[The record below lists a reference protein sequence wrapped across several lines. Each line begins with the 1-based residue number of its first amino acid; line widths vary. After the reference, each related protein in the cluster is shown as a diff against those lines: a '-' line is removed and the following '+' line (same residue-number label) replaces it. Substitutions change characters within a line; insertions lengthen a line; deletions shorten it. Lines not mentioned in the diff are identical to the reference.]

1 MTPMNNKNA
10 KGLGRGLSSLIPAQS
25 QKLNVASQVRLTE
38 EAKRATAQTHPTEG
52 LMELPIASI
61 TPNPLQPRLHFD
73 ERNLQ
78 ELADSIKEYG
88 VLEPIVVT
96 AHGAGQ
102 WQLIAGERRFR
113 ASQLAGK
120 ATIPAIV
127 RTATE
132 LERLE
137 IALIE
142 NIQRADLNP
151 IEQAQSLAK
160 LVHDFGL
167 TQEQAAKKL
176 GMARS
181 SLANSIRLL
190 ELPDEIQQALMER
203 KITEGHAK
211 VLLGIEN
218 PQAQL
223 ELYKQMTSGR
233 AMSVKELSSLA
244 KNNTPSKKHS
254 VHTVVNDFE
263 TRMLEEQMQS
273 ALNTKVRIEPGAKG
287 KKSIVIDTFSPE
299 QLQSVVRK
307 LTS

>member
-1 MTPMNNKNA
+1 MINKNP
-10 KGLGRGLSSLIPAQS
+10 KGLGRGLSSLIPTQS
-25 QKLNVASQVRLTE
+25 QKLHIASQVRLTE
-38 EAKRATAQTHPTEG
+38 KAQHG
-52 LMELPIASI
+52 LMDLPIDSI
-61 TPNPLQPRLHFD
+61 TPNPFQPRLHFD
-73 ERNLQ
+73 ERDLR
-78 ELADSIKEYG
+78 ELADSIAEYG
-88 VLEPIVVT
+88 VLEPVVVT
-96 AHGAGQ
+96 SAGVGK

-120 ATIPAIV
+120 ITIPAIV

-160 LVHDFGL
+160 LVKDFGL

-176 GMARS
+176 GIARS

-190 ELPDEIQQALMER
+190 ELPDEIQQGLMER

-218 PQAQL
+218 AQAQL

-233 AMSVKELSSLA
+233 AMSVKELSSIA
-244 KNNTPSKKHS
+244 KTNQSSKKHS
-254 VHTVVNDFE
+254 VVTVVRDFE
-263 TRMLEEQMQS
+263 TRALEEEMQK
-273 ALNTKVRIEPGAKG
+273 ALGTKVRIEPGAKG

-299 QLQSVVRK
+299 QMQAIVRK
-307 LTS
+307 LTQ